1 MAEEVEVKF
10 LNIDI
15 QATELK
21 LERIGAKKKGEYFQR
36 WYAYDYPDWR
46 LNTAGAWL
54 RLRDEGDGRVTLSF
68 KQRLGMENHDGTA
81 NDAGMDEVEVI
92 VGDFEKTAQLIEKL
106 GLIQKH
112 YAEKKR
118 LRWTKSQTVFD
129 IDTYPQLEPYL
140 EIEAKNWRQIDK
152 AVELLGLDP
161 ADKKIF
167 SANQVYKLKGIVVG
181 DLVNISFKEGLVS
194 RAIRMLP

>member
-1 MAEEVEVKF
+1 
-10 LNIDI
+10 
-15 QATELK
+15 
-21 LERIGAKKKGEYFQR
+21 
-36 WYAYDYPDWR
+36 
-46 LNTAGAWL
+46 
-54 RLRDEGDGRVTLSF
+54 
-68 KQRLGMENHDGTA
+68 MENHDGTA

-118 LRWTKSQTVFD
+118 LRWTRGQTVFD
-129 IDTYPQLEPYL
+129 IDIYPQLEPYL

-152 AVELLGLDP
+152 AIELLGLDP